1 MAKEPLPLKKIV
13 VTVILLVGAAACL
26 GLLIYQS
33 GISEKVSRLFE
44 FLSDRNNVS
53 TYVSGFGPWAPLIF
67 MAFQVLQVVF
77 APVPGEM
84 TGVVGG
90 YLFGVWQ
97 GFVYS
102 SLALTMGSIIN
113 FGIGGFLGRRF
124 IRRLI
129 PPEHLQ
135 RFDTLV
141 RHEGALIIFILF
153 VFPGFPKDYLCLFLG
168 LSTIPFK
175 IFVWMAAVGR
185 MPGTFMLTL
194 QGSMLY
200 REKYMLLIIVAGVF
214 CLFVLLS
221 YYFRETLYRWIEK
234 QNRRNGNG

>member
-1 MAKEPLPLKKIV
+1 MVKELLRLKKTVVIV
-13 VTVILLVGAAACL
+13 TLLAGAAACL
-26 GLLIYQS
+26 GLLIYQP
-33 GISEKVSRLFE
+33 GIFEKISDLVD
-44 FLSDRNNVS
+44 FLSDRNNIS
-53 TYVSGFGPWAPLIF
+53 TYISAYGPWAPLIF

-77 APVPGEM
+77 APVPGEV
-84 TGVVGG
+84 TGFAGG
-90 YLFGVWQ
+90 YLFGVWR

-102 SLALTMGSIIN
+102 SIALTMGSIIN
-113 FGIGGFLGRRF
+113 FAIGSFLGRRF

-175 IFVWMAAVGR
+175 IFVWLAAVGR
-185 MPGTFMLTL
+185 MPGTFMLSL
-194 QGSMLY
+194 QGSILY
-200 REKYMLLIIVAGVF
+200 REKYTLLIIVACVF